1 MLLFTLLLA
10 LQQSS
15 PEFALPRTSNPPTI
29 DGSIQD
35 GEWAGALALDNWLQT
50 KPGDNIA
57 PAGKT
62 IAWISYDHSSLY
74 MAIRAWD
81 DRSGIRYRLNERD
94 AVAMQGQDWVN
105 IHLDTF
111 NDRRRAFAIAL
122 NPLGLQ
128 GDWIEIEG
136 ASFTE
141 WDGMFDSRGKVLED
155 GWSVELRIPFATL
168 RYPGSVESQS
178 WGISLSR
185 FYGRSDMQ
193 DYPWPRNRDL
203 ACNLCQMATLTGI
216 HDIESS
222 RAVEF
227 NPILVARGGSARPD
241 VPEPFGSVSG
251 EVEPG
256 ANIKVGLSR
265 GLTFDGTVNPDF
277 SQVEADAGQLALNNR
292 FALFFPEKRPFFL
305 ESGDVF
311 QVRIPLQGQD
321 PGFWQ
326 PPTSLIYTR
335 RIVDPT
341 VGTKLS
347 GKAGAVRLGV
357 IGALDAFSGYEW
369 DETIG
374 GVPADSLDPF
384 ASDRAEVA
392 VARAAVDVLAD
403 GYVGATGTW
412 RALGNGW
419 SWTGA
424 ADTRLRF
431 GDNVTLQAIA
441 ATSETREADVAGAAF
456 SKLSASIG
464 EAAAEAAL
472 DSLPDE
478 ALEENGEQRSGQA
491 VQTQLTFQNRYW
503 TVSAA
508 YTDVTAGYET
518 RLGFT
523 PRTDLLQGS
532 GFLAYTWRRTGW
544 LQELKPG
551 VYVDRGFA
559 HDEDRIGSA
568 GQRTDQTMR
577 ATLDAVFGAGMYG
590 GVGYTHA
597 YVRFDGTEF
606 PEIDRGYVYL
616 GGRPTNLLSF
626 DLFASFGE
634 DVIYSNAVDDDGA
647 LPGSYFR
654 GTASMGLRPLPP
666 VRLDLSV
673 AASRVWRRSTEH
685 TKENLYGESAI
696 PRAVLRT
703 QFTRKFGLRLIGEYR
718 IERFFQ
724 RDGSLYDQYET
735 MVLDVLGS
743 YLLYPNQSVLVGWT
757 QAGEG
762 NEAYDR
768 RWTQRGGLV
777 KLSYVWRF

>member
-1 MLLFTLLLA
+1 VLLFNLLLA
-10 LQQSS
+10 LQQAS
-15 PEFALPRTSNPPTI
+15 PEFALPRTNTPPTI
-29 DGSIQD
+29 DGSLASD
-35 GEWAGALALDNWLQT
+35 EWAGALELANWVQT
-50 KPGDNIA
+50 KPGDNIS
-57 PAGKT
+57 PEGRT
-62 IAWISYDHSSLY
+62 IAWISYDQANLY
-74 MAIRAWD
+74 IGIRAWD
-81 DRSGIRYRLNERD
+81 DRSKLRYRLHERD
-94 AVAMQGQDWVN
+94 AITQQGQDW
-105 IHLDTF
+105 ISIQLDTF
-111 NDRRRAFAIAL
+111 NDRRRAFALAV
-122 NPLGLQ
+122 NPLGVQ
-128 GDWIEIEG
+128 GDGVDIEG
-136 ASFTE
+136 GGFTE
-141 WDGMFDSRGKVLED
+141 WDGTFDTSGRILED
-155 GWSVELRIPFATL
+155 GWSIEVRIPFSTL
-168 RYPGSVESQS
+168 RYPGAAEQR
-178 WGISLSR
+178 WGLSLSR
-185 FYGRSDMQ
+185 NYGRVDMT
-193 DYPWPRNRDL
+193 DSPWSRDRDL

-216 HDIESS
+216 RDIQGS
-222 RAVEF
+222 RSVEF

-241 VPEPFGSVSG
+241 LPEPFGEVSG

-265 GLTFDGTVNPDF
+265 GLTLDGTVNPDF

-335 RIVDPT
+335 QIVDPT

-347 GKAGAVRLGV
+347 GKAGDVRLGV
-357 IGALDAFSGYEW
+357 IGALDAYSGYEW

-374 GVPADSLDPF
+374 GVPGDSLDPF
-384 ASDRAEVA
+384 SADRAEVA
-392 VARAAVDVLAD
+392 IARAAVDVLAD
-403 GYVGATGTW
+403 GYVGATGTY
-412 RALGNGW
+412 RAFGDGW

-456 SKLSASIG
+456 AKLSASVG
-464 EAAAEAAL
+464 AEGAQAAL
-472 DSLPDE
+472 DSLPSE
-478 ALEENGEQRSGQA
+478 ALAEDGEERSGQA
-491 VQTQLTFQNRYW
+491 VQTQLTFQDRYW

-508 YTDVTAGYET
+508 YTDVTTGYET

-523 PRTDLLQGS
+523 PRTDVLQGS
-532 GFLAYTWRRTGW
+532 GFLAYTWRGTGW

-551 VYVDRGFA
+551 IYVDRAFA
-559 HDEDRIGSA
+559 HEDDRIGSA
-568 GQRTDQTMR
+568 GKRTDQTLR
-577 ATLDAVFGAGMYG
+577 ATLDATFGAGMYG
-590 GVGYTHA
+590 GVGYTQA

-606 PEIDRGYVYL
+606 PGIDRGYVYV
-616 GGRPTNLLSF
+616 GGRPTSLLTF

-634 DVIYSNAVDDDGA
+634 DVIYSNVVDDQGA
-647 LPGSYFR
+647 LAGSYIR
-654 GTASMGLRPLPP
+654 STASVGLRPLPP
-666 VRLDLSV
+666 VRIDLSV
-673 AASRVWRRSTEH
+673 AASRVWRRSAEH
-685 TKENLYGESAI
+685 SKESLYGESAI

-703 QFTRKFGLRLIGEYR
+703 QFTRRFGLRLIGEYR

-724 RDGSLYDQYET
+724 RDGALYDQYET

-743 YLLYPNQSVLVGWT
+743 YLIYPNQSVLVGWT

-762 NEAYDR
+762 TEAYDR

>member
-1 MLLFTLLLA
+1 MFLFNLLLA
-10 LQQSS
+10 FQQAP
-15 PEFALPRTSNPPTI
+15 PEFALPRTNNPPTV
-29 DGSIQD
+29 DGIIAE
-35 GEWAGALALDNWLQT
+35 GEWAGALALDQWLQT
-50 KPGDNIA
+50 KPGDNSS
-57 PAGKT
+57 PEGKT
-62 IAWISYDHSSLY
+62 IAWITYDHANLY
-74 MAIRAWD
+74 LAIRAWD
-81 DRSGIRYRLNERD
+81 DRKRLRYRLHERD
-94 AVAMQGQDWVN
+94 AITQQGQDW
-105 IHLDTF
+105 IGIQLDTF
-111 NDRRRAFAIAL
+111 NDRRRAFVLAV
-122 NPLGLQ
+122 NPLGVQ
-128 GDWIEIEG
+128 GDGVDIEG
-136 ASFTE
+136 SGFTE
-141 WDGMFDSRGKVLED
+141 WDGTFDTSGRILED
-155 GWSVELRIPFATL
+155 GWSIEVRIPFSTL
-168 RYPGSVESQS
+168 RYPGVAEQR
-178 WGISLSR
+178 WGLNLSR
-185 FYGRSDMQ
+185 NYGRSDMT
-193 DYPWPRNRDL
+193 DSPWSRNRDL

-216 HDIESS
+216 RDIESS
-222 RAVEF
+222 RAIEF
-227 NPILVARGGSARPD
+227 NPILVARGGSERPD
-241 VPEPFGSVSG
+241 IPEPFGAVSRK
-251 EVEPG
+251 VEPG
-256 ANIKVGLSR
+256 ANLKVGLSR
-265 GLTFDGTVNPDF
+265 GLTFDGTINPDF

-347 GKAGAVRLGV
+347 GKTGGVRLGV

-369 DETIG
+369 DDTVG
-374 GVPADSLDPF
+374 GIPSDSLDPF
-384 ASDRAEVA
+384 AGDRAEVG

-412 RALGNGW
+412 RALGDGW

-431 GDNVTLQAIA
+431 GDNFTLQAIA
-441 ATSETREADVAGAAF
+441 ATSETQEADVAGAAF
-456 SKLSASIG
+456 EKLSASLG
-464 EAAAEAAL
+464 DSAAAAAM
-472 DSLPDE
+472 DSLPSE
-478 ALEENGEQRSGQA
+478 ALEENGEQRSGQV

-532 GFLAYTWRRTGW
+532 GFIAYVWRRTGW

-551 VYVDRGFA
+551 VYFDRGFA
-559 HDEDRIGSA
+559 HQEDRIGSA
-568 GQRTDQTMR
+568 GPRTDQTMR
-577 ATLDAVFGAGMYG
+577 TTLDAVFGAGMSG
-590 GVGYTHA
+590 GIGYTHA

-606 PEIDRGYVYL
+606 PGIDRGYVYVS
-616 GGRPTNLLSF
+616 GRPTSLLSF

-634 DVIYSNAVDDDGA
+634 DVIYSNVVDDDGA

-654 GTASMGLRPLPP
+654 GSASMGLRPLPP

-673 AASRVWRRSTEH
+673 AASRVWRRNTEH
-685 TKENLYGESAI
+685 SKENLYGESAI

-703 QFTRKFGLRLIGEYR
+703 QFTRKFGLRVIGEYR